1 MKKYKWIFAVVL
13 LVLIA
18 CQASANNTTLWKQ
31 DGSVTS
37 ANGKKIQLEIQGIY
51 DSLEYNGINFLVGF
65 KIDKE
70 GNNSL
75 YIVKIPNDLS
85 SAQYW
90 AFESIHNDIFIHK
103 ETVHVITMNG
113 EVYELKDGKWNL
125 TNKQFPRESQIVYS
139 DHKDNL
145 IVCHPAS
152 MEKTGDHNSGCFS
165 TANNWKLGFIWF
177 NIVPKVCNGQLYI
190 VEENNSGKVFKQVDL
205 KSGKVMKS
213 ELLKNVPDDICKLK

>member
-1 MKKYKWIFAVVL
+1 MKKYKWIFAVAL
-13 LVLIA
+13 LVLTA
-18 CQASANNTTLWKQ
+18 YQASANNFILWKQ

-51 DSLEYNGINFLVGF
+51 DSLEYNSINYLTGF

-70 GNNSL
+70 GNNSP
-75 YIVKIPNDLS
+75 YIVQIPNDLS
-85 SAQYW
+85 STQYW
-90 AFESIHNDIFIHK
+90 PFESIPNDIFIHR

-113 EVYELKDGKWNL
+113 EVYELNDAKWNL

-165 TANNWKLGFIWF
+165 AANNWKLGFIWF
-177 NIVPKVCNGQLYI
+177 NIVPKVCNGQLYL
-190 VEENNSGKVFKQVDL
+190 VEDSNNSKLFKQVNL
-205 KSGKVMKS
+205 VTGTVVKSSPV
-213 ELLKNVPDDICKLK
+213 KNVPDDICNLK